1 MKKRQLSFYTRK
13 KMKHRF
19 TQGDF
24 LSHKE
29 FVKFLEE
36 HDIKIRE
43 DMLERFEKE
52 GWLQPAFRLVLTKQL
67 QKSGLFLG
75 MEGFKSFYND
85 GLMEFPKKGDYE
97 PWSNFKHDY
106 KKGEHHDKKLMY
118 YHPFQ
123 IMQVLN
129 IIQSKK
135 FNFMYYDSDRSNE
148 IKKKISNIKKIRTF
162 GKKRFEKTTEELTN
176 RIGFLMLL
184 EEAYRFHAF
193 GSIST
198 SIMRR
203 RNTYFD
209 SWVKWKTK
217 TFSPKELIRQNGLS
231 VGEVKNLYKQV
242 GLDGHFMDPLE
253 RWYDLTRIMRPSVLK
268 KLKGKSLT
276 AQFYY
281 NISRMVS
288 FLYYDLTKKILWEP
302 DTYFDGRHGDWKKDI
317 YSDPFD
323 YATRKT
329 QRGIIRYFVRDPTTR
344 IFFLVEGDTEEKVIE
359 QIFEKLQVSM
369 KDDGINVIN
378 CKGIGNMEEQKLEGI
393 IKTANQ
399 DNVSMYVLA
408 DNEGKSVRKVGNIKK
423 RITTDFGSHIWKKSF
438 EEDNFGRRNVINLV
452 NSYLKRRGEVLTD
465 KEVKEQHKQGKALV
479 KSIELAYG
487 KKYRKNIY
495 RVIRKRKPDFS
506 LELMSPRLKKI
517 SRRKKIGNSYE
528 IEKIVDEVFNMVPHW
543 G

>member
-1 MKKRQLSFYTRK
+1 
-13 KMKHRF
+13 MKHRF
-19 TQGDF
+19 TQGNF
-24 LSHKE
+24 LNHKE
-29 FVKFLEE
+29 FIKFLEE
-36 HDIKIRE
+36 HDIEIKE
-43 DMLERFEKE
+43 NALERFERE

-67 QKSGLFLG
+67 QKSGLLLG
-75 MEGFKSFYND
+75 MEGFKSFYHD

-106 KKGEHHDKKLMY
+106 KKGERHDKKLMY

-123 IMQVLN
+123 IMQVLH
-129 IIQSKK
+129 ILQSKR
-135 FNFMYYDSDRSNE
+135 FNFLYYDSDKSKDL
-148 IKKKISNIKKIRTF
+148 KKKISNIKRSRDW
-162 GKKRFEKTTEELTN
+162 GKKRFKKRTDELTN

-184 EEAYRFHAF
+184 EESYRFHAF
-193 GSIST
+193 GSITT
-198 SIMRR
+198 SFMRR

-217 TFSPKELIRQNGLS
+217 TFSPKKLIESLGLS
-231 VGEVKNLYKQV
+231 VNEVEELYKQV
-242 GLDGHFMDPLE
+242 ALDAHFIDPLE

-281 NISRMVS
+281 DMSRMLS

-302 DTYFDGRHGDWKKDI
+302 DTYFDGRNGEWKKDI

-344 IFFLVEGDTEEKVIE
+344 IFLLIEGETEEKVIE
-359 QIFEKLQVSM
+359 RIFEKLQVSM

-378 CKGIGNMEEQKLEGI
+378 CKGLGNMDAQKLEGI
-393 IKTANQ
+393 IQTANQ
-399 DNVSMYVLA
+399 DNISVYALA
-408 DNEGKSVRKVGNIKK
+408 DNEGKSIRKVEKIKK
-423 RITTDFGSHIWKKSF
+423 RITTDFASHIWKKSF
-438 EEDNFGRRNVINLV
+438 EEDNFGRRKVVGLV
-452 NSYLKRRGEVLTD
+452 NSYLKKYGESLTHN
-465 KEVKEQHKQGKALV
+465 EVNVYCKKGKALV

-487 KKYRKNIY
+487 KKYQKNIY
-495 RVIRKRKPDFS
+495 RVIRKRKYDFS
-506 LELMSPRLKKI
+506 LDLIAPRIKKI
-517 SRRKKIGNSYE
+517 SRSKKVGKPSE
-528 IEKIVDEVFNMVPHW
+528 IEKVLNEVFAMVPNW